1 MADEHSEN
9 IILFP
14 GAAPQHLLVFR
25 VELILVPLP
34 VWRRIAVPSRYSFWD
49 LHVAIQDALGWE
61 DCHLHLFTTDHPESG
76 ERAYFGI
83 PDTSEFHGAREIQ
96 AGWRVSVAEWFRPD
110 QPPALYTY
118 DFGDDWQHEVTFER
132 WSDPEPNI
140 HYPVCLAGEGACPPE
155 DSGGP
160 HVYAQLVKG
169 LKSDD
174 GAAVRESRALL
185 GADFDPAAFVPADV
199 RFDDPRQRWE
209 RAFGRR

>member
-1 MADEHSEN
+1 MPDHPSDN

-14 GAAPQHLLVFR
+14 GSSPQHLLVFR
-25 VELILVPLP
+25 VELILVPVP

-49 LHVAIQDALGWE
+49 LHVALQDALGWE
-61 DCHLHLFTTDHPESG
+61 DRHLHLFTTDHPDTG

-96 AGWRVSVAEWFRPD
+96 PGWRAPVSEWFRPD

-118 DFGDDWQHEVTFER
+118 DFGDDWQHEVGLES
-132 WSDPEPNI
+132 WIDPDPGVR
-140 HYPVCLAGEGACPPE
+140 YPLCLAGEGACPPE

-160 HVYAQLVKG
+160 HLYAQLVAG

-174 GAAVRESRALL
+174 AAERQRSGDLL
-185 GADFDPAAFVPADV
+185 GADFDPAAFAPAAV

-209 RAFGRR
+209 RAFGHR